1 MDKLSGTRYTY
12 TKTRAAWL
20 VPFIFLIPSLFIGEL
35 IVLLSTRAF
44 INNDGSF
51 NLSPGMKIA
60 TLALGL
66 IGIYVGRD
74 LWRTFLRTVTE
85 EIWLTDR
92 DIVWTGKDR
101 RVLRRVPYHEILR
114 LIPEPGNRERAW
126 YYKIETVEG
135 PIIFTKSIEHSD
147 ELIAR
152 IDAFLDRNRN
162 MKAEA
167 LVVK

>member
-1 MDKLSGTRYTY
+1 MDKLSGTRYAY

-44 INNDGSF
+44 ISKDSTF
-51 NLSPGMKIA
+51 SLSPGAKIA
-60 TLALGL
+60 TVVLGA
-66 IGIYVGRD
+66 IGLYVGRD

-85 EIWLTDR
+85 EIWITDR

-101 RVLRRVPYHEILR
+101 RVLRRVPYHDVLR
-114 LIPEPGNRERAW
+114 LVPEPGNRVRAW
-126 YYKIETVEG
+126 YYKIETVGG
-135 PIIFTKSIEHSD
+135 PITFTKSIEHSE

-152 IDAFLDRNRN
+152 IDAFLERDRNKN
-162 MKAEA
+162 GSA